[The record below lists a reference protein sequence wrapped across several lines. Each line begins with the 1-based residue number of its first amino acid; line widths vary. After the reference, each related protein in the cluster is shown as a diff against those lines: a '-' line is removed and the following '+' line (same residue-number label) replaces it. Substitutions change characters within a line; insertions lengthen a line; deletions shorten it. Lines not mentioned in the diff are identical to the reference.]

1 MTKNK
6 AGDQLAKAT
15 RQKFVAPGS
24 PPELD
29 RERTH
34 ITAGPQPDYPQE
46 QTELTRKGKRRGRRQ
61 VAVSSSTPSRPPDE
75 GKHDPALR
83 QAVSPQEP
91 PASAPVS
98 RRETGRQRVVSPQAI
113 SNEEESLNQSLRPST
128 LAEYVGQRKVVGKL
142 AIALQAAKGRG
153 EALEHA
159 LFHGPPGLGK
169 TTLAYIIANAMGSKI
184 QVTSGPSLE
193 RTGDLMGILTNL
205 GPSDI
210 LFIDEIHRLPVN
222 LEEFLYPAMED
233 FKVDF
238 IVDKGPY
245 ARTVPYPLKRF
256 TLIGATTRAG
266 SLSAPLRNRFGLSYH
281 LDFYT
286 IEELREIVLRS
297 ARILGARI
305 KDDGANE
312 IARRSRG
319 TPRIANRLLRRVRDY
334 ADVIAK
340 SEITTSVAREALQ
353 LEGVDV
359 LGLDDLDRNYL
370 KVIIEHYRGGPVGVE
385 ALSATLNEEV
395 DTLVDMVEPYLLQ
408 TGFISRTK
416 SGRKVNEPA
425 YKHLGIRPLNN
436 VEPEL
441 PYDKSEPVG

>member
-1 MTKNK
+1 M
-6 AGDQLAKAT
+6 
-15 RQKFVAPGS
+15 P
-24 PPELD
+24 
-29 RERTH
+29 
-34 ITAGPQPDYPQE
+34 AGPNKDHYV
-46 QTELTRKGKRRGRRQ
+46 TLG
-61 VAVSSSTPSRPPDE
+61 
-75 GKHDPALR
+75 
-83 QAVSPQEP
+83 
-91 PASAPVS
+91 VS
-98 RRETGRQRVVSPQAI
+98 RDAKPEEIRKAYKNLARDFHPDVNPGNKSAEEKFKQVGEAYEILKDKKKRKVYDEQGFKSGDVPHNGHRQGRERVVSPQSV
-113 SNEEESLNQSLRPST
+113 SNEEEETVIQSLRPPT
-128 LAEYVGQRKVVGKL
+128 LDEYVGQRKVVEKL

-153 EALEHA
+153 ETLEHA

-169 TTLAYIIANAMGSKI
+169 TTLAHIIANSMGSKI

-205 GPSDI
+205 GQNDI
-210 LFIDEIHRLPVN
+210 LFIDEIHRLPVT

-286 IEELREIVLRS
+286 LEELRAIILRS
-297 ARILGARI
+297 AKILSVNL
-305 KDDGANE
+305 KNDGAAE

-319 TPRIANRLLRRVRDY
+319 TPRIANRLLRRVRDF
-334 ADVIAK
+334 AEVKAK
-340 SEITTSVAREALQ
+340 LDITASVARDALQ
-353 LEGVDV
+353 LEGVDEF
-359 LGLDDLDRNYL
+359 GLDDLDRSYF
-370 KVIIEHYRGGPVGVE
+370 KVIIEHYHGGPVGVE

-408 TGFISRTK
+408 QGFISRTK
-416 SGRKVNEPA
+416 SGRRANRRA
-425 YKHLGIRPLNN
+425 YEHLGIRPLTNMGA
-436 VEPEL
+436 EL
-441 PYDKSEPVG
+441 PFEKSEPID